1 MNLWCWSYWKFP
13 QGIIY
18 SLLDKKQEAEEQF
31 MTYRSLVPEEYP
43 QRNFL
48 DDVVIA
54 AKAESREK
62 LKEEVQNWILTH
74 TSSEALG
81 KRSV

>member
-1 MNLWCWSYWKFP
+1 
-13 QGIIY
+13 
-18 SLLDKKQEAEEQF
+18 

-62 LKEEVQNWILTH
+62 LKEDVQNWILTH
-74 TSSEALG
+74 TSSEAPICY
-81 KRSV
+81 